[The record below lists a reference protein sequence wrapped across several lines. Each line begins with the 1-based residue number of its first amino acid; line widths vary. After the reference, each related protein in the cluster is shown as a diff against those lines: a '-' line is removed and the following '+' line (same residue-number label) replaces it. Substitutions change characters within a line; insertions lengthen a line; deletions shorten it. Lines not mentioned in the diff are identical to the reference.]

1 MKHIKFYE
9 ELEYNPN
16 NYYKVIDIHQYELLN
31 KDILYLNYIE
41 QEDII
46 NLFKKKFKVKESLDY
61 NEFIDNGVVIGF
73 NCGLEDF
80 SCWINIRT
88 VRISNP
94 TKNWINGRRINEISH
109 EIAISKLNDE
119 WFLVRGVM
127 NGPGSEEVKCD
138 QLGGLLQYFK
148 DRFNI

>member
-46 NLFKKKFKVKESLDY
+46 NLFKKFKVKESSHY

-73 NCGLEDF
+73 NCELEDF
-80 SCWINIRT
+80 S
-88 VRISNP
+88 
-94 TKNWINGRRINEISH
+94 
-109 EIAISKLNDE
+109 
-119 WFLVRGVM
+119 
-127 NGPGSEEVKCD
+127 
-138 QLGGLLQYFK
+138 
-148 DRFNI
+148 